1 MKRIYLSSP
10 HLSGDEIRRIQEVI
24 QSNWISTTGP
34 ELEAFE
40 SEFCRTTGSKH
51 AVALNSGTAAVHLSM
66 ILAGIRHG
74 DEVMCSTFT
83 FVASANPIL
92 YEGAKPVFIDSE
104 PQTWNLSPSLLEEF
118 LKKRAKRSKIP
129 KALMLVHL
137 YGQAADV
144 DPIKKLCEEYGVLL
158 IEDAAEALGA
168 KYHGRQVGLDGRFGI
183 FSFNGNKIITTSGG
197 GVLVTRNEQ
206 EAVLARK
213 LASQAKD
220 PAPHYQ
226 HSLRGYN
233 YRLSN
238 VLAAIGTSQLRVLE
252 QRVRARRENFQRY
265 QNALKDLPG
274 VAFMPEPEGF
284 FSTRWLT
291 CILVDPKKSRGT
303 NRETIRKHLESL
315 QIESRPLWK
324 PMHLQPLFQD
334 CEIVGGGLSEHLF
347 EQGLSLP
354 SGSLLSPTD
363 LQRVIDA
370 VRECF

>member
-1 MKRIYLSSP
+1 MKKIYLSPP
-10 HLSGDEIRRIQEVI
+10 HLSGEEIQRIQDVI
-24 QSNWISTTGP
+24 LSNWITTTGP

-40 SEFCRTTGSKH
+40 AEFCRMTGAKH
-51 AVALNSGTAAVHLSM
+51 AVALNSGTAAIHLSM
-66 ILAGIRHG
+66 ILAGVKPG
-74 DEVMCSTFT
+74 DEVICSTFT

-104 PQTWNLSPSLLEEF
+104 EKTWNLSPGLLEEF
-118 LKKRAKRSKIP
+118 LKKRARQSKIP

-137 YGQAADV
+137 YGQAADL
-144 DPIKKLCEEYGVLL
+144 DPIKKLCDQYGVIL

-168 KYHGRQVGLDGRFGI
+168 KYHGRQVGVDSRFGI

-197 GVLVTRNEQ
+197 GMLVTQSEE

-213 LASQAKD
+213 IASQAKD

-226 HSLRGYN
+226 HTLRGFN

-238 VLAAIGTSQLRVLE
+238 VLAAIGISQLHVLD
-252 QRVRARRENFQRY
+252 QRIKARREIFQRY

-274 VAFMPEPEGF
+274 ISFMPEPEGF

-291 CILVDPKKSRGT
+291 CISIDPKKSGGT
-303 NRETIRKHLESL
+303 DREKIRKHLEGL
-315 QIESRPLWK
+315 QMESRPLWK
-324 PMHLQPLFQD
+324 PMHLQPLFRD
-334 CEIVGGGLSEHLF
+334 CETVGGSVSEKLF
-347 EQGLSLP
+347 ENGLSLP
-354 SGSLLSPTD
+354 SGSALTPAD
-363 LQRVIDA
+363 QQRVIEA